1 MAAEGDHI
9 RRFNYN
15 YNGADEEVPDDATHV
30 TIAASVTVIPEEA
43 FDGHPNII
51 EVIFDVNVK
60 WVDASAFVGCPVL
73 RRVIMLGVEVVEEH
87 AFNECVLLTDVECGK
102 LEIIGEHAFS
112 ECTSLGSIDLPSA
125 RIVEEYAFNYC
136 RTLTD
141 VTFGSELERI
151 EEAAFYDCPSLE
163 RITIPL
169 KDGIIAAADIFIG
182 CYNLKQVD
190 LVEGPIHETVAALQ
204 LEEWRNDMNEE
215 IDSINQILPTASAG
229 RWGHVVGDKARVIR
243 AWMRSVLGK
252 IIHYKAQHQRLLD
265 EAATS
270 LQLALPRDI
279 VMNNVLPFLELS
291 SYAFEL
297 EDEEEE
303 EESNDGNGRREI
315 GINWHWRSFN
325 CCWIPCCR
333 IWIPCK
339 GGF

>member
-15 YNGADEEVPDDATHV
+15 YNGADDEVPGDATYV
-30 TIAASVTVIPEEA
+30 TIAKSVTVIRRDTFHGNPNIVEVICDENVTKVEEEA
-43 FDGHPNII
+43 FAC
-51 EVIFDVNVK
+51 F
-60 WVDASAFVGCPVL
+60 SCL
-73 RRVIMLGVEVVEEH
+73 RRVVMLGVEVVEYR
-87 AFNECVLLTDVECGK
+87 AFDSCEALTHVECGK
-102 LEIIGEHAFS
+102 LEIIKFQAFGN
-112 ECTSLGSIDLPSA
+112 CTSLGNIDLPSA
-125 RIVEEYAFNYC
+125 RIVEGNAFNYC
-136 RTLTD
+136 RALTD
-141 VTFGSELERI
+141 VKFGSDLEII
-151 EEAAFYDCPSLE
+151 EGAAFYDCPSLE

-169 KDGIIAAADIFIG
+169 KDGIIAAAILFIG
-182 CYNLKQVD
+182 CDNLKHVD
-190 LVEGPIHETVAALQ
+190 LVEGQIHETIAALQ

-229 RWGHVVGDKARVIR
+229 RWGHDVGDKARVIR
-243 AWMRSVLGK
+243 TWIRSVLGK